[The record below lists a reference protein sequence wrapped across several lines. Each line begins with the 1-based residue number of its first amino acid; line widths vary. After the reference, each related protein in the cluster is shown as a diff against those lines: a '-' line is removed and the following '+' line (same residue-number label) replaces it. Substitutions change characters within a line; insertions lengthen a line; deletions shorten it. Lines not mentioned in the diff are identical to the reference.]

1 MREALILATV
11 NNRHAKRYGVINN
24 MERLTIIIPYNVDRG
39 YLEKALD
46 SVNKQSVSVKLI
58 LQQGDKTCAENLA
71 DALEKVDTEFYAV
84 LAEDDWLH
92 EDFVKRFL
100 TAADNQKD
108 ADIYYSDA
116 YQMKPGGRVLW
127 RAAYHGHAD
136 LLKKTFIHGGA
147 VMYRTSSVREVGGYD
162 RALTTAEEYDLHL
175 KMSHAG
181 MRFAYVGFPLYFYR
195 VHGDNKSKIT
205 RSNKAERKAYIDGIR
220 NRYR

>member
-1 MREALILATV
+1 
-11 NNRHAKRYGVINN
+11 

-46 SVNKQSVSVKLI
+46 SVNRQSVPVKLI

-92 EDFVKRFL
+92 EDFAKRML
-100 TAADNQKD
+100 EAHNNTIVLGSMDWRINGEKAL
-108 ADIYYSDA
+108 YYSDA

-162 RALTTAEEYDLHL
+162 RTLTTAEEYDLHL